1 MTTTPSYKFIRAE
14 GHTTVVLAGVL
25 NQEQWK
31 LFSTE
36 LPTYVGEPVPYFL
49 VNCAELTDLAPEW
62 VQGLLQ
68 LQKTLQAASKDLR
81 LIIVKPAVIEQLKRE
96 GLDTVLK
103 RTATQRD
110 ALIEFGLI
118 SKKRLDTDFLNPF
131 LDATLRVLS
140 IQASTT
146 ATAKKAVIKPAN
158 EAQLGDISG
167 VIGIVSETFNGSVV
181 ISFPEQTFLKIMSS
195 MLGEECT
202 TLSKDI
208 IDGAGELTNM
218 IFGQAKITLNEKGY
232 GIKTALPSV
241 ICGKG
246 HSLQTL
252 TKGPVVLVP
261 FESSAGDFF
270 IEICLSV

>member
-1 MTTTPSYKFIRAE
+1 MSPAPSYKFIRGE
-14 GHTTVVLAGVL
+14 GHITLTLVGALGA
-25 NQEQWK
+25 EQWN
-31 LFSTE
+31 LFSAE
-36 LPTYVGEPVPYFL
+36 LPANVGEPVPFCV
-49 VNCAELTDLAPEW
+49 VNCAELTDLSPEW
-62 VQGLLQ
+62 GRGLVQF
-68 LQKTLQAASKDLR
+68 QKTLQAASKDLR
-81 LIIVKPAVIEQLKRE
+81 LIIVKPALLEVLKRE
-96 GLDTVLK
+96 GLDSTFK
-103 RTATQRD
+103 RAATQRD
-110 ALIEFGLI
+110 ALIELGVI
-118 SKKRLDTDFLNPF
+118 TKKRLDTDFLNPF

-140 IQASTT
+140 VQASTT

-208 IDGAGELTNM
+208 VDGAGELTNM

-241 ICGKG
+241 ISGKG

-270 IEICLSV
+270 VEICLSD

>member
-1 MTTTPSYKFIRAE
+1 MSAVASYKFIRGE
-14 GHTTVVLAGVL
+14 GHTLLTLTGPVGP
-25 NQEQWK
+25 EQWK
-31 LFSTE
+31 LCASE
-36 LPTYVGEPVPYFL
+36 LSSYLGTPVPYFV
-49 VNCAELTDLAPEW
+49 VNCAELTDLSPDW
-62 VQGLLQ
+62 IRGLLE
-68 LQKTLQAASKDLR
+68 LQKTLQTGGKDLR
-81 LIIVKPAVIEQLKRE
+81 LIIVKSALVEVLKRE
-96 GLDTVLK
+96 GVDAVFK
-103 RTATQRD
+103 RCPTQRD

-140 IQASTT
+140 VQASTT
-146 ATAKKAVIKPAN
+146 ASAKKALIKQGD

-208 IDGAGELTNM
+208 VDGAGELTNM

-241 ICGKG
+241 VTGKG

-252 TKGPVVLVP
+252 TKGPVVVVP
-261 FESSAGDFF
+261 FESTAGDFF
-270 IEICLSV
+270 VEICLSD